1 MWNLV
6 ILFHLKASD
15 EKKISKIF
23 ATKADCV
30 VLDIEDGVALN
41 RKQQARENIRNLFT
55 TNKEVQNDIDS
66 KYTVRINAPLT
77 DLAKEDIKTL
87 FTNLPKEA
95 IPKCVFIPKTNT
107 PDEIKWLYEQFNNSI
122 KTHADPID
130 NLNLFFYM
138 ESATSLINL
147 KQIIQTSIELTN
159 TKYNKRF
166 NLEGFVF
173 GSDDFCADIGATR
186 THDASE
192 LIYARQKMVTYCKA
206 FRLKAIDM
214 VYIDF
219 KDLNGLKLQSE
230 HGYRMGFTGKQVIH
244 PAQVDI
250 VQEAFKPS
258 QDKIKWATGLVVKSN
273 IFFKY
278 FF

>member
-1 MWNLV
+1 M
-6 ILFHLKASD
+6 
-15 EKKISKIF
+15 
-23 ATKADCV
+23 
-30 VLDIEDGVALN
+30 N
-41 RKQQARENIRNLFT
+41 RKQQARENIRNLFLN
-55 TNKEVQNDIDS
+55 NKEVQSDTDG
-66 KYTVRINAPLT
+66 KYTVRINAPLS
-77 DLAKEDIKTL
+77 DLAKDDIKAL
-87 FTNLPKEA
+87 FTNLPKESL
-95 IPKCVFIPKTNT
+95 PKCVFVPKTNT
-107 PDEIKWLYEQFNNSI
+107 PDEIKWLYEKLNNAI
-122 KTHADPID
+122 KTNENLIE

-147 KQIIQTSIELTN
+147 KEIIQTALNLTS
-159 TKYNKRF
+159 TKYDNKF

-186 THDASE
+186 TYDASE

-230 HGYRMGFTGKQVIH
+230 QGFRMGFTGKQVIH
-244 PAQVDI
+244 PMQVDT

-258 QDKIKWATGLVVKSN
+258 EDKIKWASGLV
-273 IFFKY
+273 I
-278 FF
+278 